1 MTRRDNY
8 LLSPLSAFPVNLV
21 PKFISELWTLI
32 DSYFNEVFKNACV
45 VDKLAVKTRFERDI
59 DFR

>member
-1 MTRRDNY
+1 MTRHGNY
-8 LLSPLSAFPVNLV
+8 LLSPHSASPINLV
-21 PKFISELWTLI
+21 PKFISELWALT

-45 VDKLAVKTRFERDI
+45 VDQLAVKMRGECDI